1 MGMFKGFKTKILET
15 VNPFVRL
22 PTMGLDISDRTIKYL
37 RLLPS
42 RGAIRFDLF
51 GEIEVPAGIILNGE
65 IQKEADLVK
74 VLNDWLSRDGRK
86 VRSSFMVVSLPE
98 EKSYVRLLQL
108 PKIKREDVRG
118 AIRWEIEAN
127 IPVPMDE
134 LTYDYEIIE
143 PAGAS
148 NEDHVDVLVVAF
160 HKKIVES
167 YVRVLKS
174 AGIRVAAMELESQAI
189 VRAIRHRHKDN
200 LVRAVADV
208 GRNRI
213 SLTIFSQGAI
223 VFTTTMD
230 LGGSTFDANISRAL
244 GVSLEEAIKI
254 KTEIG
259 LRKTA
264 YEGKIW
270 GALAPALSV
279 FADQVRRGAEYYQ
292 GYVEHAHGSE
302 VKVGEVIMT
311 GGNANLDGLEMHLSS
326 ILKIPVRRANPF
338 EAFGGKMIPAVP
350 PMPKNQSLAYA
361 TAIGLALRGLV

>member
-1 MGMFKGFKTKILET
+1 MFTNFKQKILQR

-37 RLLPS
+37 RLLPIG
-42 RGAIRFDLF
+42 GAVRFDLF
-51 GEIEVPAGIILNGE
+51 GEIEVPEGIIINGE

-74 VLNDWLSRDGRK
+74 VFDNWFSRDGRK

-134 LTYDYEIIE
+134 LMYDYEIIE
-143 PAGAS
+143 PSGVS
-148 NEDHVDVLVVAF
+148 NEDHIDVLVIAF
-160 HKKIVES
+160 PKKIVES

-174 AGIRVAAMELESQAI
+174 SGIRAVAMELESQAI
-189 VRAIRHRHKDN
+189 VRAIRHMPPDH
-200 LVRAVADV
+200 LVRIVADV

-213 SLTIFSQGAI
+213 SLTILSQGAI

-230 LGGSTFDANISRAL
+230 LGGNTFDANISRAL

-254 KTEIG
+254 KVDVG

-270 GALAPALSV
+270 GAFAPALSV
-279 FADQVRRGAEYYQ
+279 FADQVRRAIEYYQ

-302 VKVGEVIMT
+302 VKVGEVILT

-338 EAFGGKMIPAVP
+338 EAFGEKMIPTVP
-350 PMPKNQSLAYA
+350 PMHKNQSLAYA